1 MEWTLPFLSLMEQNW
16 MGKKSKWNKPVHVRI
31 VEVAAA
37 AAVEEEEMA
46 VADHMALV
54 ALDVEVDLDAEMIEE
69 AAEEDAE
76 VVAAELAITAKDK
89 DIWRGTA
96 PKSVKRAVD
105 VEAVDLEAVEVEEV
119 VEVETELATIATK
132 RVTWQEN
139 AQKEI
144 VEIVKYKVSR
154 VLCD

>member
-1 MEWTLPFLSLMEQNW
+1 MEWILPFLSLMEQNW

-31 VEVAAA
+31 VEVAA